1 MSKREMFGDFDP
13 YDMLI
18 VLQDRLNVM
27 ENAHNNLANA
37 YRQQHADLQVAL
49 ESIKTLQLAYFNLQR
64 EVSSIS
70 ITYDPTPHKCP

>member
-1 MSKREMFGDFDP
+1 MSKRDMFGDFDP

-37 YRQQHADLQVAL
+37 YRQQHADLQMSLDA
-49 ESIKTLQLAYFNLQR
+49 IQTLQKAYLNLSQQ
-64 EVSSIS
+64 VGSLSVI
-70 ITYDPTPHKCP
+70 YDPTPHKSP

>member
-1 MSKREMFGDFDP
+1 MFGDFDP

-37 YRQQHADLQVAL
+37 YRQQHADLQMSLDA
-49 ESIKTLQLAYFNLQR
+49 IQTLQKAYLNLSQQ
-64 EVSSIS
+64 VGSLSVI
-70 ITYDPTPHKCP
+70 YDPTPHKSP